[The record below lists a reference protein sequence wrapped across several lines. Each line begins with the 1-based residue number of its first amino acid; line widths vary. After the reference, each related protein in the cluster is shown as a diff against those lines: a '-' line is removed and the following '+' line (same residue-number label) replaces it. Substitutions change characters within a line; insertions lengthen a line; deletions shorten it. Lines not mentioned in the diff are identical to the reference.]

1 MAFVQSTLGGANK
14 GFQPLMFGHM
24 DGGNERA
31 ISRKYLA
38 KAFGN
43 MQNTGLGTSPLLYSN
58 NILGPF
64 KTAYNAGDVTTNGYG
79 ATDPKYGTA
88 PNQVGGNNLSR
99 LQGLG
104 DGVSRNG
111 GASYSGNPRFVHD
124 GSDYTRFKKL
134 MAVNKNYNDSAFGG
148 ANNSQ
153 SQSALKKV
161 RS

>member
-1 MAFVQSTLGGANK
+1 MSFNQSSLGKGNK
-14 GFQPLMFGHM
+14 GVQPVLFGVM
-24 DGGNERA
+24 NGGNERS
-31 ISRKYLA
+31 ISRKYLV

-43 MQNTGLGTSPLLYSN
+43 LYNSGLGYSPALYPN

-64 KTAYNAGDVTTNGYG
+64 KTAYNAGDVTTNGFG
-79 ATDPKYGTA
+79 PTSLKYGEA

-104 DGVSRNG
+104 DGVRRNG

-124 GSDYTRFKKL
+124 GSDYIRYKKL
-134 MAVNKNYNDSAFGG
+134 AAINKNYNDSSFGG

-153 SQSALKKV
+153 SQSVIKKV

>member
-1 MAFVQSTLGGANK
+1 MAFTQSTLGGGNK
-14 GFQPLMFGHM
+14 GVQPQLLGHM
-24 DGGNERA
+24 DGGNDRA

-43 MQNTGLGTSPLLYSN
+43 MKNTGLGTSPLLYSK

-64 KTAYNAGDVTTNGYG
+64 KTAYNAGDVTTNGHG
-79 ATDPKYGTA
+79 ATDRKYGSA

-104 DGVSRNG
+104 DGTSRNG
-111 GASYSGNPRFVHD
+111 KASYSGNPRFVHD

-134 MAVNKNYNDSAFGG
+134 MAANKTFNDTTFGG
-148 ANNSQ
+148 HNANNSQ
-153 SQSALKKV
+153 SILRKI

>member
-1 MAFVQSTLGGANK
+1 MSFDPTNLGKGNK
-14 GFQPLMFGHM
+14 GFQPQLFGHM

-31 ISRKYLA
+31 VSRKYLA

-43 MQNTGLGTSPLLYSN
+43 LYNSGLGDSPLLYKN

-79 ATDPKYGTA
+79 GTDPKYGEA
-88 PNQVGGNNLSR
+88 SNQVGGNNLSR

-104 DGVSRNG
+104 DGVKKNG
-111 GASYSGNPRFVHD
+111 NASYSGNPRFVYD
-124 GSDYTRFKKL
+124 GSDYIRFKKL
-134 MAVNKNYNDSAFGG
+134 MAINKTYNDKSFGG

-153 SQSALKKV
+153 SQSILRNI